1 MVLRDGRH
9 RGKDPVDVVARRLL
23 PGALAW
29 VPVELLAEA
38 AVLIAV
44 LVDVG
49 GDAGLVT
56 LKVVLLC
63 AAVVVEEVSNPNLH
77 AEKTQL
83 AFGLLGC
90 EVRVAVCALEDGAVL
105 PPLGQA
111 ARRQKSQ
118 PLFFQSAPR
127 RPKIDGEFPADYRF
141 SPRELL
147 ASAVPSR
154 ERRVE
159 PLLAPRLN
167 LFLEENL
174 GGKLWVIEQG
184 LLPPLAVRN
193 KRGRITSG

>member
-1 MVLRDGRH
+1 MLRDRRH
-9 RGKDPVDVVARRLL
+9 RGKDPVNVDARLLL
-23 PGALAW
+23 PGALAL

-49 GDAGLVT
+49 GGVGLVT
-56 LKVVLLC
+56 LEVILLC

-77 AEKTQL
+77 AEESEL
-83 AFGLLGC
+83 EFDLLGC
-90 EVRVAVCALEDGAVL
+90 EVRGAVRALKDGAV
-105 PPLGQA
+105 PP